1 MIFIIF
7 QSPLHSSAESFSEF
21 PHAIFDT
28 LANRVDGSSLKPK
41 STSKKDYMQAT
52 QPKQFENPKLWK
64 AKGKS
69 SYEKKEQKEILILLF
84 KNKSSCSYFFSLTS
98 RLPKSGNGHAPPAT
112 LKEPAVECTKLHPKT
127 CPWWM
132 FTHKHLSQSWIRC
145 WKRDQVT
152 SFSMH
157 RRIFGQESPM
167 QFTCVCLSLCM
178 RRSVMVYEDLTLSD
192 RSQLRLTPY
201 PYPKH
206 NFLWPNMAAWL
217 EESKYSASHPH
228 GQPHFELS
236 RSA

>member
-1 MIFIIF
+1 MERPLSL
-7 QSPLHSSAESFSEF
+7 QSLEWKVHLYHLSKSSSAESFSEF

-64 AKGKS
+64 AKGKCS
-69 SYEKKEQKEILILLF
+69 CETNEQKEILNYIE
-84 KNKSSCSYFFSLTS
+84 KNSCSYFFSLTS

-112 LKEPAVECTKLHPKT
+112 LKEPAVECTKLHPQNMSLLDVHQQT
-127 CPWWM
+127 
-132 FTHKHLSQSWIRC
+132 SAQSRIRC

-167 QFTCVCLSLCM
+167 QFTWVCLSLCM

-192 RSQLRLTPY
+192 RSQLRLITISL
-201 PYPKH
+201 PKT
-206 NFLWPNMAAWL
+206 
-217 EESKYSASHPH
+217 
-228 GQPHFELS
+228 
-236 RSA
+236 

>member
-1 MIFIIF
+1 MK
-7 QSPLHSSAESFSEF
+7 LY
-21 PHAIFDT
+21 
-28 LANRVDGSSLKPK
+28 R
-41 STSKKDYMQAT
+41 KK
-52 QPKQFENPKLWK
+52 N
-64 AKGKS
+64 
-69 SYEKKEQKEILILLF
+69 
-84 KNKSSCSYFFSLTS
+84 SCSYFFSLTS

-127 CPWWM
+127 CPW
-132 FTHKHLSQSWIRC
+132 C

-167 QFTCVCLSLCM
+167 QFTWVCLSLCM

-206 NFLWPNMAAWL
+206 NFLTSCGQTWQDGWKNPNILRRIPMANL
-217 EESKYSASHPH
+217 T
-228 GQPHFELS
+228 LS
-236 RSA
+236 

>member
-1 MIFIIF
+1 MERPLSL
-7 QSPLHSSAESFSEF
+7 QSLEWKVHLYHLSKSSSAESFSEF

-52 QPKQFENPKLWK
+52 HPKQFENPKLWK
-64 AKGKS
+64 AKGKC
-69 SYEKKEQKEILILLF
+69 SYETKEQKEILNNSIF
-84 KNKSSCSYFFSLTS
+84 KKNSCSYFFSLTS

-127 CPWWM
+127 CPW
-132 FTHKHLSQSWIRC
+132 C

-167 QFTCVCLSLCM
+167 QFTWVCLSLCM

-206 NFLWPNMAAWL
+206 NFLWPNMA
-217 EESKYSASHPH
+217 
-228 GQPHFELS
+228 G
-236 RSA
+236 